1 MRPLFDRDENLV
13 GWIGSGCKHIFDADM
28 RWVGYIERKNAWRAS
43 DGDWIGPVI
52 DGNIYDRTGRP
63 IAWSN
68 KASVH
73 YRDTDIRL
81 LG

>member
-43 DGDWIGPVI
+43 DGDWIRAYPVNT
-52 DGNIYDRTGRP
+52 DT
-63 IAWSN
+63 
-68 KASVH
+68 H
-73 YRDTDIRL
+73 YM
-81 LG
+81 